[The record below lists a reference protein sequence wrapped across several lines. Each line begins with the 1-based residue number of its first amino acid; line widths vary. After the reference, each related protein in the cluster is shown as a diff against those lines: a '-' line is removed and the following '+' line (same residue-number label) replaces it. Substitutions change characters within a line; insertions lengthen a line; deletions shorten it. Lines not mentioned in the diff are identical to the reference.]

1 MNLPVN
7 HFPQAIS
14 VKENIDKLKALYE
27 RYEKSSETLDKL
39 AQEAGCFSVRL
50 PLVGAFSSGKTT
62 LINALIGEKLFAVEV
77 NPETALPVE
86 LSYAPAPKFTGYTA
100 SGSAKSMTHNAVLQ
114 QDFSD
119 LLPDGWLQAQLPSE
133 HLQNINRL
141 TLVDMPGWDSGIE
154 QHSKAIDA
162 YLHRSLA
169 YCVIVSADEGNVRE
183 SLRHF
188 IQELAIRKMPALVV
202 ITKADKKPQ
211 SDVDAVQQQ
220 ITAEITKI
228 LGQPPLGGVQV
239 AARKKNVQSFVDLL
253 HTLQSG
259 ADERFSAAITEPVI
273 KDSQGLEKRLET
285 LLNQENLDAE
295 GLQAKRKELEQEMQ
309 AFENKVQMESDALDA
324 RVESAAHHILRRAEG
339 SLMGQVSSLAS
350 QAVNGGDIKGSI
362 GSTVRLA
369 ISEGIQNE
377 FTPKLQQY
385 FQRVES
391 EVPDALALDVDIN
404 LPDRVE
410 SKGFNIDTGMV
421 TAALTPILTSIL
433 TRLALPALIGP
444 IGIAVSLL
452 VGLFS
457 GGSSSKSKE
466 EQARERLE
474 LAKSKIISEV
484 IPQVKSQVENT
495 LRDHLLKQTEDA
507 KQQIL
512 AATREQTQQHEETLN
527 QLEAELEKGKE
538 AFELKQQGYQQDL
551 EQLKAIQA
559 DLAAQ

>member
-27 RYEKSSETLDKL
+27 RYEKSTETLDKL

-169 YCVIVSADEGNVRE
+169 YCVTVSADEGNVRE
-183 SLRHF
+183 SLRQF

-228 LGQPPLGGVQV
+228 LGQPPLGVVQV
-239 AARKKNVQSFVDLL
+239 AARKKKVQSFVDLL
-253 HTLQSG
+253 HTLQG
-259 ADERFSAAITEPVI
+259 RADECFSAAITEPVVQ
-273 KDSQGLEKRLET
+273 DSQALEKRLDT

-295 GLQAKRKELEQEMQ
+295 GLQVKRKELQQEMRV
-309 AFENKVQMESDALDA
+309 FEDRVQMESEALDA
-324 RVESAAHHILRRAEG
+324 RVESAAHHILRRAEC

-362 GSTVRLA
+362 GSTVRMA
-369 ISEGIQNE
+369 ISEGIQRE
-377 FTPKLQQY
+377 FAPKLQQY
-385 FQRVES
+385 FQRIES
-391 EVPDALALDVDIN
+391 EVPNALALDVDIN
-404 LPDRVE
+404 LPEGVE
-410 SKGFNIDTGMV
+410 SKGLIDTGMV
-421 TAALTPILTSIL
+421 TAALAPILTTIL
-433 TRLALPALIGP
+433 SRLALPALIGP

-457 GGSSSKSKE
+457 GGSSSKKSKE
-466 EQARERLE
+466 EQERERLE
-474 LAKSKIISEV
+474 LAKSKIISDV
-484 IPQVKSQVENT
+484 IPQVTHQIEST

-512 AATREQTQQHEETLN
+512 AATREQTQQHQETLN
-527 QLEAELEKGKE
+527 QLEAELKKGKE
-538 AFELKQQGYQQDL
+538 AFEFKQQGYQEDL
-551 EQLKAIQA
+551 EKLKMIQA
-559 DLAAQ
+559 GLI